1 MRDKTTRLA
10 SFRRPRTHSR
20 TKWPTALL
28 ALAVL
33 TTGTASTVQAA
44 EARDRTPTTAPAPF
58 HVGGTHD
65 VADELSRLERTH
77 HVRIGAYALDT
88 ATGRT
93 VTYRGHEKFPS
104 LSTFKAMV
112 CAAVLDK
119 ARRTEPGLLD
129 KVIRW
134 KKSDEVPNSPATEGQ
149 GEKGMTVAELCRAAI
164 TRSDNTAGN
173 LLLGRIGGPQ
183 GLTHYYRSLADP
195 VSRLDR
201 WEPELNDWKP
211 GERRDTTTPAAMGR
225 DLAKTSL
232 GGALVSADRDR
243 LNNWLRAT
251 VTGDERIR
259 AGVPKDWTVGDK
271 TGTSGAYGS
280 ANDIAV
286 AWPKSGHPVIIAIYT
301 NHTTA
306 DAAADNAV
314 VASTASTLV
323 RGLGVRQTP

>member
-1 MRDKTTRLA
+1 MDRSRA
-10 SFRRPRTHSR
+10 HSR
-20 TKWPTALL
+20 TKWPAALL

-33 TTGTASTVQAA
+33 TTGTASTARAA
-44 EARDRTPTTAPAPF
+44 EAQDRTSITTPSALAPL
-58 HVGGTHD
+58 HVGGAHD

-93 VTYRGHEKFPS
+93 VTYRGNEKFPS

-119 ARRTEPGLLD
+119 ARRSEPGLMD
-129 KVIRW
+129 KVIHW
-134 KKSDEVPNSPATEGQ
+134 KKSDEVPNSPATAGQ
-149 GEKGMTVAELCRAAI
+149 GDKGMTVAELCRAAI

-183 GLTHYYRSLADP
+183 GLTHYYRSLGDP

-201 WEPELNDWKP
+201 WEPELNVWKP

-225 DLAKTSL
+225 NLARTSL
-232 GGALVSADRDR
+232 GSGLVPADRDR
-243 LNNWLRAT
+243 LNGWLRAT

-259 AGVPKDWTVGDK
+259 AGLPKDWAVGDK
-271 TGTSGAYGS
+271 TGTSDAYGS

-314 VASTASTLV
+314 IASTAATLV
-323 RGLGVRQTP
+323 RGLGVQQTH